1 MRLESQLWYSLSR
14 RGRFELLQDPNL
26 VTRQAVE
33 AEFDATVREDIEKF
47 RAAATSFMA
56 GELTDDEFR
65 AQRLRR
71 GVYSQRQAGV
81 HMIRTKVPGG
91 ILTAAQMDNL
101 AEVSELY
108 ADNKGHLTTR
118 QNMQYHFIPLPQVAD
133 LLHKLADARLTTR
146 EACYN
151 TVRNVTASPLSG
163 LLADEAFDVQPHVR
177 MVSLAFLHNELTD
190 SLPRKFK
197 IAFFSGGKSDDM
209 ALAIHDFGATAVIRD
224 GQRGF
229 RTVIGGGLG
238 PLPNE
243 AALLDEFLP
252 EDKLVARIEA
262 VIMLFSQYGNR
273 KNRNKARL
281 KFVLRERGLDW
292 VKETVEANYAGI
304 LANGGTRTPEIVP
317 ENFGGYQSVTPPLGD
332 GGQLP
337 ILGATPADPEFD
349 RWLETN
355 VREQKQTG
363 YSIVTIRVPQGNM
376 VASQMRGLA
385 QLSRDAGD
393 SIVRVDID
401 QNLHLACIPVHNLRR
416 VYAALRVHDL
426 SGSGAGEL
434 VDTVSCPGAYSCN
447 LALTKSMNLAAAM
460 SQAVADY
467 TDKQVRGLSVK
478 ISGCPNSCGQ
488 HWIGS
493 LGFYGNS
500 RKVEGKE
507 VPYYQMMLGGGYD
520 REGMLRFGL
529 AISSLPAKLIPVASR
544 RVLDHFI
551 ANRTDGETFREYVV
565 RHKVEFFRTMVAD
578 LAKPAQYSAE
588 WFMDWGDETNF
599 SLQLGRG
606 ECAS

>member
-1 MRLESQLWYSLSR
+1 MVFSIKKREID
-14 RGRFELLQDPNL
+14 LLQDPNL

-47 RAAATSFMA
+47 RAAATGYMA
-56 GELTDDEFR
+56 GQLTDDEFR

-71 GVYSQRQAGV
+71 GVYSQRQTGV
-81 HMIRTKVPGG
+81 HMIRTKIPGG
-91 ILTAAQMDNL
+91 ILTADQMDTL
-101 AEVSELY
+101 AEVSETF
-108 ADNKGHLTTR
+108 AENKGHLTTR
-118 QNMQYHFIPLPQVAD
+118 QNMQYHFIPLPKVAD

-151 TVRNVTASPLSG
+151 TVRNITASPLSG
-163 LLADEAFDVQPHVR
+163 LLPDEAFDVQPYVR
-177 MVSLAFLHNELTD
+177 AVALAFLHNPLTD
-190 SLPRKFK
+190 SMPRKFK
-197 IAFFSGGKSDDM
+197 IAFFSGGKRDDM
-209 ALAIHDFGATAVIRD
+209 ALAIHDFGATAMIRD
-224 GQRGF
+224 GKRGF

-252 EDKLVARIEA
+252 EENLVPRIEA
-262 VIMLFSQYGNR
+262 VLRLFNQHGNR
-273 KNRNKARL
+273 GNKNKARL

-292 VKETVEANYAGI
+292 VRQTIEDNYADI
-304 LANGGTRTPEIVP
+304 MANGGTRTPEIVP
-317 ENFGGYQSVTPPLGD
+317 ENFGGFQSVAPPLAD
-332 GGQLP
+332 GALLP
-337 ILGATPADPEFD
+337 VLGATAADPEFD
-349 RWLETN
+349 RWLESN

-363 YSIVTIRVPQGNM
+363 YAIVSIRLAQGNLS
-376 VASQMRGLA
+376 AAQMRALA
-385 QLSRDAGD
+385 QLSRNAGD
-393 SIVRVDID
+393 SVLRVDID
-401 QNLHLACIPVHNLRR
+401 QNVHLAYIPVHNLRR
-416 VYAALRVHDL
+416 AYAALKVHDL
-426 SGSGAGEL
+426 AGAGAGEL

-447 LALTKSMNLAAAM
+447 LALTKSMNLAAAV
-460 SQAVADY
+460 SDAVASY

-500 RKVEGKE
+500 RKVQGKE

-529 AISSLPAKLIPVASR
+529 AISSLPAKLVPVAAR

-551 ANRTDGETFREYVV
+551 VNRTEGETFRDYVV
-565 RHKVEFFRTMVAD
+565 RHKVEFFRSMVAD
-578 LAKPAQYSAE
+578 LAKPAEYNAE
-588 WFMDWGDETNF
+588 WFMDWGDESAF

>member
-1 MRLESQLWYSLSR
+1 M
-14 RGRFELLQDPNL
+14 LQDPNL

-47 RAAATSFMA
+47 RAAANGYMA

-91 ILTAAQMDNL
+91 ILTADQMDSL
-101 AEVSELY
+101 AGVSDEF
-108 ADNKGHLTTR
+108 AEGKGHLTTR
-118 QNMQYHFIPLPQVAD
+118 QNMQYHFIPLPRVAD

-163 LLADEAFDVQPHVR
+163 LLADEVFDVQPYVR
-177 MVSLAFLHNELTD
+177 AVSLAFLHNELTD

-197 IAFFSGGKSDDM
+197 IAFYAGGKQDDM

-224 GQRGF
+224 GKRGF

-243 AALLDEFLP
+243 ATLLDEFLP
-252 EDKLVARIEA
+252 EENLVARIEA

-281 KFVLRERGLDW
+281 KFVLRERGVEW
-292 VKETVEANYAGI
+292 VKETIEANYAQI
-304 LANGGTRTPEIVP
+304 LANGGTKTPQIVP
-317 ENFGGYQSVTPPLGD
+317 ENFGGYQSTAPRLGD

-337 ILGATPADPEFD
+337 VLGATPADPAFD
-349 RWLETN
+349 RWLESN
-355 VREQKQTG
+355 VREQKQPG
-363 YSIVTIRVPQGNM
+363 YAIVTIRLAQGNM
-376 VASQMRGLA
+376 VASQMRAVA

-401 QNLHLACIPVHNLRR
+401 QNLHLAFIPVGNLRR
-416 VYAALRVHDL
+416 VFAALNLHGL
-426 SGSGAGEL
+426 AESGAGEL

-447 LALTKSMNLAAAM
+447 LALTKSMNLAAAV
-460 SQAVADY
+460 SEAVAGY

-529 AISSLPAKLIPVASR
+529 AISSLPAKLAPVAAR

-551 ANRTDGETFREYVV
+551 ANRAEGESFREYVL
-565 RHKVEFFRTMVAD
+565 RHKVEFFRAMVAD
-578 LAKPAQYSAE
+578 LAKPAQYNAE
-588 WFMDWGDETNF
+588 WFMDWGDQENF

>member
-1 MRLESQLWYSLSR
+1 M
-14 RGRFELLQDPNL
+14 LQDPNL
-26 VTRQAVE
+26 VTRQEVE
-33 AEFDATVREDIEKF
+33 ANFDSTVREDIEKF
-47 RAAATSFMA
+47 RESANGFIA
-56 GELTDDEFR
+56 GELTDDQFR

-71 GVYSQRQAGV
+71 GVYSQRQPGV

-91 ILTAAQMDNL
+91 ILTADQMDNL
-101 AEVSELY
+101 AEV
-108 ADNKGHLTTR
+108 ADTFAEGKGHLTTR

-177 MVSLAFLHNELTD
+177 AVSLAFLHNELTD

-197 IAFFSGGKSDDM
+197 IAFFSGGKQDDM

-224 GQRGF
+224 GKRGF

-243 AALLDEFLP
+243 AALLDELLP
-252 EDKLVARIEA
+252 EEQLVPRIEA

-273 KNRNKARL
+273 GNKNKARL
-281 KFVLRERGLDW
+281 KFVLRERGFEW
-292 VKETVEANYAGI
+292 VKQTIEANYAGI

-337 ILGATPADPEFD
+337 VLGATPVDPEFD
-349 RWLETN
+349 RWLESN
-355 VREQKQTG
+355 VREQKQPG
-363 YSIVTIRVPQGNM
+363 YGIVTIRVPQGNI
-376 VASQMRGLA
+376 VASQMRAVA

-401 QNLHLACIPVHNLRR
+401 QNIHLAFIPVNNLRR
-416 VYAALRVHDL
+416 VYAALQAAGL
-426 SGSGAGEL
+426 AASGSGEL

-460 SQAVADY
+460 SEAVSSY

-478 ISGCPNSCGQ
+478 VSGCPNSCGQ

-493 LGFYGNS
+493 FGFYGNS
-500 RKVEGKE
+500 RKVDGKE
-507 VPYYQMMLGGGYD
+507 VPFYMMMLGGGYD

-529 AISSLPAKLIPVASR
+529 AISSLPAKLAPIAAR

-551 ANRTDGETFREYVV
+551 VNREEGESFREYVL
-565 RHKVEFFRTMVAD
+565 RNKVAFFKTLLAD
-578 LAKPAQYSAE
+578 LAKPTEYSAE
-588 WFMDWGDETNF
+588 WFMDWGDSENY

>member
-1 MRLESQLWYSLSR
+1 M
-14 RGRFELLQDPNL
+14 LQDPNL
-26 VTRQAVE
+26 VTRQEVE
-33 AEFDATVREDIEKF
+33 ANFDATVREDIEKF
-47 RAAATSFMA
+47 REAAKSYIA
-56 GELTDDEFR
+56 GELTDDQFR

-71 GVYSQRQAGV
+71 GVYSQRQPGV
-81 HMIRTKVPGG
+81 HMIRTKIPGG
-91 ILTAAQMDNL
+91 ILTADQMDNL
-101 AEVSELY
+101 AEV
-108 ADNKGHLTTR
+108 ADTFAEGKGHLTTR

-177 MVSLAFLHNELTD
+177 AVSLAFLHNELTD

-197 IAFFSGGKSDDM
+197 IAFFSGGKQDDM

-224 GQRGF
+224 GKRGF

-252 EDKLVARIEA
+252 EEQLVPRIEA

-273 KNRNKARL
+273 ANKNKARL
-281 KFVLRERGLDW
+281 KFVLRERGFEW
-292 VKETVEANYAGI
+292 VKQTIEANYAGI

-317 ENFGGYQSVTPPLGD
+317 ENFGGFQSVTPALGD

-337 ILGATPADPEFD
+337 VLGATPVDPEFD
-349 RWLETN
+349 RWLESN
-355 VREQKQTG
+355 VREQKQPG
-363 YSIVTIRVPQGNM
+363 YAVVTIRVPQGNM
-376 VASQMRGLA
+376 VATEMRALA

-401 QNLHLACIPVHNLRR
+401 QNIHLAYIAVNNLRR
-416 VYAALRVHDL
+416 VFAALKTAGL
-426 SGSGAGEL
+426 AASGAGEL

-460 SQAVADY
+460 SEAVASY

-478 ISGCPNSCGQ
+478 VSGCPNSCGQ

-500 RKVEGKE
+500 RKVDGKE
-507 VPYYQMMLGGGYD
+507 VPFYMMMLGGGYD
-520 REGMLRFGL
+520 GEGMLRFGL
-529 AISSLPAKLIPVASR
+529 AISSLPAKLAPVAAR

-551 ANRTDGETFREYVV
+551 VNREEGESFRDYVL
-565 RHKVEFFRTMVAD
+565 RNKVAFFKTMLAD
-578 LAKPAQYSAE
+578 LAKPTEYSDE
-588 WFMDWGDETNF
+588 WFMDWGDSENY

>member
-1 MRLESQLWYSLSR
+1 
-14 RGRFELLQDPNL
+14 LLQDPNL
-26 VTRQAVE
+26 ITKQAVE
-33 AEFDATVREDIEKF
+33 AEFDATVRADIEKF
-47 RAAATSFMA
+47 RAAANKFMA

-65 AQRLRR
+65 AERLRR
-71 GVYSQRQAGV
+71 GVYSQRQPGV
-81 HMIRTKVPGG
+81 HMIRTKIPGG
-91 ILTAAQMDNL
+91 ILTADQMDNL
-101 AEVSELY
+101 AEVSELF
-108 ADNKGHLTTR
+108 AEDKGHLTTR
-118 QNMQYHFIPLPQVAD
+118 QNMQYHFIPLPKVAD

-163 LLADEAFDVQPHVR
+163 LLADEAFDVQPYVR
-177 MVSLAFLHNELTD
+177 TVSLAFLHNELTD

-197 IAFFSGGKSDDM
+197 IAFFSGGKQDDM

-224 GQRGF
+224 GKRGF

-252 EDKLVARIEA
+252 EEQLVPRIEA
-262 VIMLFSQYGNR
+262 VIRLFSQYGNR

-281 KFVLRERGLDW
+281 KFVLRERGLEW
-292 VKETVEANYAGI
+292 VKQTIEENYADI
-304 LANGGTRTPEIVP
+304 LTNGGTLAPQIVP
-317 ENFGGYQSVTPPLGD
+317 ENFGGFQTAAPPLGD
-332 GGQLP
+332 GGLLP
-337 ILGATPADPEFD
+337 VLGATPVDPEFD
-349 RWLETN
+349 RWLESN

-363 YSIVTIRVPQGNM
+363 YSIVTVRLPQGNM
-376 VASQMRGLA
+376 VAAQMRALA

-401 QNLHLACIPVHNLRR
+401 QNLHLAFIPVHNLRR
-416 VYAALRVHDL
+416 VYAALKIADL
-426 SGSGAGEL
+426 AASGAGEL
-434 VDTVSCPGAYSCN
+434 LDTVSCPGAYSCN
-447 LALTKSMNLAAAM
+447 LALTKSMNLAAAV
-460 SQAVADY
+460 SEAVSGY

-529 AISSLPAKLIPVASR
+529 AISSLPAKLAPVAAK

-551 ANRTDGETFREYVV
+551 VNRQDGESFREYVV
-565 RHKVEFFRTMVAD
+565 RNKVEFFRNMVAD
-578 LAKPAQYSAE
+578 LAKPASYDAD
-588 WFMDWGDETNF
+588 WFMDWGDRETY

>member
-1 MRLESQLWYSLSR
+1 M
-14 RGRFELLQDPNL
+14 LQDPNL
-26 VTRQAVE
+26 VTKQEVE
-33 AEFDATVREDIEKF
+33 ANFDSTVREDIEKF
-47 RAAATSFMA
+47 REAANGFIA
-56 GELTDDEFR
+56 GELTDDQFR

-71 GVYSQRQAGV
+71 GVYSQRQPGV

-91 ILTAAQMDNL
+91 ILTADQMDNL
-101 AEVSELY
+101 AEV
-108 ADNKGHLTTR
+108 ADTFAEGKGHLTTR

-163 LLADEAFDVQPHVR
+163 LLAGEAFDVQPHVR
-177 MVSLAFLHNELTD
+177 AVSLAFLHNELTD

-197 IAFFSGGKSDDM
+197 IAFFSGGKQDDM

-224 GQRGF
+224 GKRGF

-252 EDKLVARIEA
+252 EEQLVSRIEA

-273 KNRNKARL
+273 GNRNKARL
-281 KFVLRERGLDW
+281 KFVLRERGLEW
-292 VKETVEANYAGI
+292 VKQTIEANYAGI
-304 LANGGTRTPEIVP
+304 LANGGTRTPLIIP
-317 ENFGGYQSVTPPLGD
+317 ENFGGYQTVTPALGD

-337 ILGATPADPEFD
+337 VLGATPVDPEFD
-349 RWLETN
+349 RWLESN
-355 VREQKQTG
+355 VREQKQPG
-363 YSIVTIRVPQGNM
+363 YAIITIRVPQGNM
-376 VASQMRGLA
+376 VSSQMRALA

-401 QNLHLACIPVHNLRR
+401 QNLHLAYIPVNNLRR
-416 VYAALRVHDL
+416 VFAALQTAGL
-426 SGSGAGEL
+426 AASGAGEL

-460 SQAVADY
+460 SEAVSSY

-478 ISGCPNSCGQ
+478 VSGCPNSCGQ

-500 RKVEGKE
+500 RKVDGKE
-507 VPYYQMMLGGGYD
+507 VPFYMMMLGGGYD

-529 AISSLPAKLIPVASR
+529 AISSLPAKLAPVAAR
-544 RVLDHFI
+544 RILDHFI
-551 ANRTDGETFREYVV
+551 VNREEGESFREYVL
-565 RHKVEFFRTMVAD
+565 RNKVAFFKTLIAD
-578 LAKPAQYSAE
+578 LAKPTEYPDE
-588 WFMDWGDETNF
+588 FFMDWGDSENY

>member
-1 MRLESQLWYSLSR
+1 
-14 RGRFELLQDPNL
+14 LLQDPSL
-26 VTRQAVE
+26 DTRTAVE
-33 AEFDATVREDIEKF
+33 AEFDKTVREDIEAF
-47 RAAATSFMA
+47 RVAANEYIA
-56 GELTDDEFR
+56 GGLTDDQFR
-65 AQRLRR
+65 AHRLRR
-71 GVYSQRQAGV
+71 GVYSQRQPGV
-81 HMIRTKVPGG
+81 HMIRTKIPGG
-91 ILTAAQMDNL
+91 ILTAEQLDVL
-101 AEVSELY
+101 AAV
-108 ADNKGHLTTR
+108 ADEFAESKGHLTTR
-118 QNMQYHFIPLPQVAD
+118 QNMQYHFIPLPRVAD

-151 TVRNVTASPLSG
+151 TVRNITASPLSG
-163 LLADEAFDVQPHVR
+163 LLADEAFDVQPYVR
-177 MVSLAFLHNELTD
+177 QTALAFLHNPLTD
-190 SLPRKFK
+190 SMPRKFK
-197 IAFFSGGKSDDM
+197 IAFFSGGKQDDM
-209 ALAIHDFGATAVIRD
+209 ALAIHDLGLTAMIRD
-224 GQRGF
+224 GKQGF
-229 RTVIGGGLG
+229 RVVIGGGLG

-252 EDKLVARIEA
+252 VENLIPRTEA
-262 VIMLFSQYGNR
+262 VLRLFNQYGNR
-273 KNRNKARL
+273 QNKNKARL
-281 KFVLRERGLDW
+281 KFVLRERGFEW
-292 VKETVEANYAGI
+292 VKQTIEENYADI
-304 LANGGTRTPEIVP
+304 LANGGTKAPEIVP
-317 ENFGGYQSVTPPLGD
+317 ENFGGYQSVTPALGD

-337 ILGATPADPEFD
+337 VLGATPVDPEFD
-349 RWLETN
+349 RWLESN
-355 VREQKQTG
+355 VREQKQPG
-363 YSIVTIRVPQGNM
+363 YAIVTIRVSQGNM

-401 QNLHLACIPVHNLRR
+401 QNLHLASIPVNNLRR
-416 VYAALRVHDL
+416 VFAALKQLDL
-426 SGSGAGEL
+426 AEAGAGEL

-460 SQAVADY
+460 SQAVAGY

-493 LGFYGNS
+493 IGFYGNS
-500 RKVEGKE
+500 RKVQGKE

-529 AISSLPAKLIPVASR
+529 AISSLPAKLAPVAAK

-551 ANRTDGETFREYVV
+551 VNRQEGESFREYVV
-565 RHKVEFFRTMVAD
+565 RQKVEFFRTMVAD
-578 LAKPAQYSAE
+578 LAKPAEYDAE

>member
-1 MRLESQLWYSLSR
+1 M
-14 RGRFELLQDPNL
+14 LQDPSL
-26 VTRQAVE
+26 DTRTAVE
-33 AEFDATVREDIEKF
+33 AEFDRTVREDIEAF
-47 RAAATSFMA
+47 RAAASEYMA
-56 GELTDDEFR
+56 GALTDDQFR
-65 AQRLRR
+65 AHRLRR
-71 GVYSQRQAGV
+71 GVYSQRQPGV
-81 HMIRTKVPGG
+81 HMIRTKIPGG
-91 ILTAAQMDNL
+91 ILTADQLDVL
-101 AEVSELY
+101 AAV
-108 ADNKGHLTTR
+108 ADEFAEGKGHLTTR
-118 QNMQYHFIPLPQVAD
+118 QNMQYHFIPLPRVAD
-133 LLHKLADARLTTR
+133 LLHRLADARLTTR

-151 TVRNVTASPLSG
+151 TVRNITASPLSG
-163 LLADEAFDVQPHVR
+163 LLADEAFDVQPYVR
-177 MVSLAFLHNELTD
+177 QTALAFLHNPLTD
-190 SLPRKFK
+190 SMPRKFK
-197 IAFFSGGKSDDM
+197 IAFFSGGKQDDM
-209 ALAIHDFGATAVIRD
+209 ALAIHDLGLTAMIRD
-224 GQRGF
+224 GQKGF
-229 RTVIGGGLG
+229 RVVIGGGLG

-252 EDKLVARIEA
+252 VEQLIPRTEA
-262 VIMLFSQYGNR
+262 VLRLFNQYGNR
-273 KNRNKARL
+273 QNKNKARL
-281 KFVLRERGLDW
+281 KFVLRERGFEW
-292 VKETVEANYAGI
+292 VKQTIEENYADI
-304 LANGGTRTPEIVP
+304 LANGGTKAPEIVP
-317 ENFGGYQSVTPPLGD
+317 ENFGGYQSVTPALGD

-337 ILGATPADPEFD
+337 VLGATPVDPEFD
-349 RWLETN
+349 RWLESN
-355 VREQKQTG
+355 VREQKQSG
-363 YSIVTIRVPQGNM
+363 YGIVTIRVSQGNM

-401 QNLHLACIPVHNLRR
+401 QNLHLAWIPVNNLRR
-416 VYAALRVHDL
+416 VFAALKQLDL
-426 SGSGAGEL
+426 AEAGAGEL

-460 SQAVADY
+460 SEAVAGY

-500 RKVEGKE
+500 RKVQGKE

-529 AISSLPAKLIPVASR
+529 AISSLPAKLAPVAAR

-551 ANRTDGETFREYVV
+551 VNRQEGESFREYVV

-578 LAKPAQYSAE
+578 LAKPAEYDAE
-588 WFMDWGDETNF
+588 WFMDWGDQETF

>member
-1 MRLESQLWYSLSR
+1 M
-14 RGRFELLQDPNL
+14 LQDPNL
-26 VTRQAVE
+26 ITRQAVE
-33 AEFDATVREDIEKF
+33 ADFDATVREDIERF
-47 RAAATSFMA
+47 RAAATGFMA

-71 GVYSQRQAGV
+71 GVYSQRQPGV
-81 HMIRTKVPGG
+81 HMIRTKIPGG
-91 ILTAAQMDNL
+91 ILTADQMDNL
-101 AEVSELY
+101 AEISETF
-108 ADNKGHLTTR
+108 AENKGHLTTR

-133 LLHKLADARLTTR
+133 LLHKLAEARLTTR

-163 LLADEAFDVQPHVR
+163 LLADEVFDVQPYVR
-177 MVSLAFLHNELTD
+177 AVSLAFLHNELTD

-197 IAFFSGGKSDDM
+197 IAFFSGGKRDDM
-209 ALAIHDFGATAVIRD
+209 ALAIHDVGATAVIRD

-229 RTVIGGGLG
+229 RIVIGGGLG
-238 PLPNE
+238 PMPNE

-252 EDKLVARIEA
+252 EEMLVPRIEA
-262 VIMLFSQYGNR
+262 VIMLFSQHGNR

-281 KFVLRERGLDW
+281 KFVLRERGFDW
-292 VKETVEANYAGI
+292 VKQTVEENYAEI
-304 LANGGTRTPEIVP
+304 LAKGGTRTPEIVP
-317 ENFGGYQSVTPPLGD
+317 ENFGGYRSVEPPLGD

-349 RWLETN
+349 RWLESN

-363 YSIVTIRVPQGNM
+363 YAIVTIRVPQGNLT
-376 VASQMRGLA
+376 ASQMRGLA
-385 QLSRDAGD
+385 QLSRVAGD

-401 QNLHLACIPVHNLRR
+401 QNLHLAFIPVYNLRR
-416 VYAALRVHDL
+416 VFAALRVQDL
-426 SGSGAGEL
+426 ASAGAGEL

-460 SQAVADY
+460 SEALADY

-507 VPYYQMMLGGGYD
+507 VPYYLFMLGGGYD

-529 AISSLPAKLIPVASR
+529 SISSLPAKLAPVAAR

-551 ANRTDGETFREYVV
+551 ANRVEGELFREYVL
-565 RHKVEFFRTMVAD
+565 RHKVEFFKSMVAD
-578 LAKPAQYSAE
+578 LAKPAHYDAE
-588 WFMDWGDETNF
+588 WFMDWGDEQTF